1 MSLNSSSTA
10 KPKIKSGKATAYM
23 LSKGIKNALDSGRY
37 NRHVEKFSIT
47 NIGNTFGITKLFYNF
62 IYTFVK
68 YIFIHYAYISP
79 RLVYLF
85 YFFHFGRACAFSF
98 DHDVRFS

>member
-1 MSLNSSSTA
+1 MEL
-10 KPKIKSGKATAYM
+10 
-23 LSKGIKNALDSGRY
+23 
-37 NRHVEKFSIT
+37 FSIT

-79 RLVYLF
+79 RLVYFF
-85 YFFHFGRACAFSF
+85 YFFHFGRACVVNGSLGKKVM
-98 DHDVRFS
+98 DGY